1 MRALQ
6 AFDCHEEWNIC
17 FTVFCYHESRDLP
30 CVSAA
35 DKEEQEMSVKVEN
48 LEKNMA
54 KLTVEVD
61 AAELE
66 KALERAYQKQK
77 KSISVPGFRKGKVPR
92 QLVEKMYGP
101 QVFYDDAAND
111 LLSRE
116 YPKAYDEC
124 GLEIAS
130 QPKVNIEQIEKG
142 KNFIFTAEVAVKPEV
157 KLGDYKG
164 IEVTKADT
172 DVTDD
177 EVNTEIDLERNKN
190 SRTVTVDRA
199 IAKDDTAN
207 INFEGFVDGQAFDGG
222 KGENY
227 DLKIGS
233 GSFIDNFEDQLIGH
247 SAGDELEVNVTF
259 PENYQEKSLAGKAA
273 TFKVKVNEVKTT
285 ELPELDDEFAQ
296 DVSEFDTFEEYRAD
310 VRRKL
315 EERKKEQA
323 KKSQQDEAVAKL
335 AEASEM
341 EIPDPMVDFQVDQ
354 MMNEFSQNMAQQGLS
369 MQQYLQFTGMNMA
382 QFREQVRPDA
392 LSRIQSSL
400 VLEALAKEEELAASD
415 EEVEEELKKMAE
427 TYKMELDKVKE
438 LVDES
443 QRENMKKDLAIQKAV
458 DLIYSHVRE
467 VEKKE
472 EKTEEKEE
480 KKDEE

>member
-1 MRALQ
+1 
-6 AFDCHEEWNIC
+6 
-17 FTVFCYHESRDLP
+17 
-30 CVSAA
+30 
-35 DKEEQEMSVKVEN
+35 MSVKVEN

-111 LLSRE
+111 LLSKE
-116 YPKAYDEC
+116 YPRAYDEC

-130 QPKVNIEQIEKG
+130 QPKINIEQLEKG

-157 KLGDYKG
+157 KLADYKG
-164 IEVTKADT
+164 IEVTKIDT

-199 IAKDDTAN
+199 IEKGDTAN

-247 SAGDELEVNVTF
+247 RAGDELEVNVTF

-273 TFKVKVNEVKTT
+273 SFKVKVNEVKTT
-285 ELPELDDEFAQ
+285 ELPDLDDEFAQ
-296 DVSEFDTFEEYRAD
+296 DVSEFDSLDEYKAD
-310 VRRKL
+310 VRKKL

-323 KKSQQDEAVAKL
+323 KRTQQDEAVAKL

-341 EIPDPMVDFQVDQ
+341 EIPDPMVDFQLDQ

-382 QFREQVRPDA
+382 QFREQARPDA

-400 VLEALAKEEELAASD
+400 VLEALAKAEGLVASD
-415 EEVEEELKKMAE
+415 EDVEEELKKMADS
-427 TYKMELDKVKE
+427 YKMELDKVKE

-458 DLIYSHVRE
+458 DLIYDNVRE

-472 EKTEEKEE
+472 EDKKEEPEKEE
-480 KKDEE
+480 

>member
-1 MRALQ
+1 
-6 AFDCHEEWNIC
+6 
-17 FTVFCYHESRDLP
+17 
-30 CVSAA
+30 
-35 DKEEQEMSVKVEN
+35 MSVKVEN

-111 LLSRE
+111 LLSKE
-116 YPKAYDEC
+116 YPRAYDEC

-130 QPKVNIEQIEKG
+130 QPKINIEQLEKG

-157 KLGDYKG
+157 KLADYKG
-164 IEVTKADT
+164 IEVTKIDT

-199 IAKDDTAN
+199 IEKGDTAN

-273 TFKVKVNEVKTT
+273 SFKVKVNEVKTT
-285 ELPELDDEFAQ
+285 ELPDLDDEFAQ
-296 DVSEFDTFEEYRAD
+296 DVSEFDSLDEYKAD
-310 VRRKL
+310 VRKKL

-323 KKSQQDEAVAKL
+323 KRTQQDEAVAKL

-341 EIPDPMVDFQVDQ
+341 EIPDPMGDFQLDQ

-382 QFREQVRPDA
+382 QFREQARPDA

-400 VLEALAKEEELAASD
+400 VLEALAKAEGLVASD
-415 EEVEEELKKMAE
+415 EDVEEELKKMADS
-427 TYKMELDKVKE
+427 YKMELDKVKE

-458 DLIYSHVRE
+458 DLIYDNVRE

-472 EKTEEKEE
+472 EDKKEEPEKEE
-480 KKDEE
+480 

>member
-1 MRALQ
+1 
-6 AFDCHEEWNIC
+6 
-17 FTVFCYHESRDLP
+17 
-30 CVSAA
+30 
-35 DKEEQEMSVKVEN
+35 MSVKVEN

-54 KLTVEVD
+54 RLTVEVD
-61 AAELE
+61 AADLE

-77 KSISVPGFRKGKVPR
+77 KSISLPGFRKGKVPR

-101 QVFYDDAAND
+101 SVFYDEAAND
-111 LLSRE
+111 LLASE

-124 GLEIAS
+124 WLDIVS
-130 QPKVNIEQIEKG
+130 SPKVNVEQIEKG

-164 IEVTKADT
+164 IEVAKIDT
-172 DVTDD
+172 DVSDD
-177 EVNTEIDLERNKN
+177 EVNSEIELERNKN
-190 SRTVTVDRA
+190 ARTITVERP

-207 INFEGFVDGQAFDGG
+207 IDFEGFVDDKAFDGG
-222 KGENY
+222 KGEKY

-247 SAGDELEVNVTF
+247 QAGDEFDVHVTF
-259 PENYQEKSLAGKAA
+259 PENYQEKSLAGKPAS
-273 TFKVKVNEVKTT
+273 FKVKVNEVKTT

-296 DVSEFDTFEEYRAD
+296 DVSEFDTLDEYKAD
-310 VRRKL
+310 VRKKL
-315 EERKKEQA
+315 ESRKK
-323 KKSQQDEAVAKL
+323 DEAKRAQTEEAIAKL
-335 AEASEM
+335 AEDSQM
-341 EIPDPMVDFQVDQ
+341 EIPEPMVDFQVDQ

-369 MQQYLQFTGMNMA
+369 MQQYLQFTGMNMD

-392 LSRIQSSL
+392 LNRIKSSL
-400 VLEALAKEEELAASD
+400 VLETLAKEAQLVASD
-415 EEVEEELKKMAE
+415 EDVEEELKKMADS
-427 TYKMELDKVKE
+427 YKMELDKVKE

-458 DLIYSHVRE
+458 DLIYDNVRE

-472 EKTEEKEE
+472 EDKKEEPEKEE
-480 KKDEE
+480 

>member
-1 MRALQ
+1 
-6 AFDCHEEWNIC
+6 
-17 FTVFCYHESRDLP
+17 
-30 CVSAA
+30 
-35 DKEEQEMSVKVEN
+35 MSVKVEN

-111 LLSRE
+111 LLSKE
-116 YPKAYDEC
+116 YPRAYDEC

-130 QPKVNIEQIEKG
+130 QPKINIEQLEKG

-157 KLGDYKG
+157 KLADYKG
-164 IEVTKADT
+164 IEVTKIDT

-199 IAKDDTAN
+199 IEKGDTAN

-247 SAGDELEVNVTF
+247 RAGDELEVNVTF

-273 TFKVKVNEVKTT
+273 SFKVKVNEVKTT
-285 ELPELDDEFAQ
+285 ELPDLDDEFAQ
-296 DVSEFDTFEEYRAD
+296 DVSEFDSLDEYKAD
-310 VRRKL
+310 VRKKL

-323 KKSQQDEAVAKL
+323 KRTQQDEAVAKL

-341 EIPDPMVDFQVDQ
+341 EIPDPMVDFQLDQ

-382 QFREQVRPDA
+382 QFREQARPDA

-400 VLEALAKEEELAASD
+400 VLEALAKEEGLVASD
-415 EEVEEELKKMAE
+415 EDVEEELKKMADS
-427 TYKMELDKVKE
+427 YKMELDKVKE

-443 QRENMKKDLAIQKAV
+443 QCENMKKDLAIQKAV
-458 DLIYSHVRE
+458 DLIYDNVRE

-472 EKTEEKEE
+472 EDKKEEPEKEE
-480 KKDEE
+480 